1 LTLIKKYTLYE
12 FIKIGAYAYRE
23 KMVGLDFFAANLLH
37 DLNWTDMD
45 ITYLRYK
52 RAGAYHIYENPGVII
67 KKIS

>member
-1 LTLIKKYTLYE
+1 MLI
-12 FIKIGAYAYRE
+12 FYAYRE
-23 KMVGLDFFAANLLH
+23 KIVGLDLFAAILLLYN
-37 DLNWTDMD
+37 LNWTDMD